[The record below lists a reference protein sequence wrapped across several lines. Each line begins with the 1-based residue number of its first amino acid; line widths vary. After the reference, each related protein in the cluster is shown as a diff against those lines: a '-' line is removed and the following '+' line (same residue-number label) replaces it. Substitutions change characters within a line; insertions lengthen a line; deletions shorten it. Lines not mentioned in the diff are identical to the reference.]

1 MTATLYTKEQS
12 IDMDEQIRKDLE
24 RLNAANLKVTPPKE
38 GEGPIVLKNGVSS
51 IAKAPEGKI
60 FTPYKGKMVF
70 SLEGVFVPTPV
81 VLLSGKNF
89 QAKYL
94 KQLEALIFN
103 DEEEIDPDKLIHL
116 IMLTSYVKMG
126 NLPIQIVCNKYPKHK
141 DRIVSAMNE
150 FFTKNYNVLSSMC
163 DMFTSTTS
171 IAQPVEAKDTHVDR
185 S

>member
-1 MTATLYTKEQS
+1 MTAPLYTKEQS

-38 GEGPIVLKNGVSS
+38 GEAPIVLRNGVSS

-60 FTPYKGKMVF
+60 FTPYKGKLAF
-70 SLEGVFVPTPV
+70 ALEGVLIPTPV

-89 QAKYL
+89 ETKYL
-94 KQLEALIFN
+94 RQLESFIFN
-103 DEEEIDPDKLIHL
+103 NNDELDPEKLIHL
-116 IMLTSYVKMG
+116 IMLTTYVKMG
-126 NLPIQIVCNKYPKHK
+126 NLPIQIICTKYPKHK
-141 DRIVSAMNE
+141 ERIVNAMNT

-163 DMFTSTTS
+163 DMFTSSTS
-171 IAQPVEAKDTHVDR
+171 IAQPVEAKDTHVER